1 MAKAMLVVSQELTRP
16 AQATPEEDVQN
27 CDNLGHSPNEV
38 SDRQHRF
45 AEAATAR
52 YLDESSDLTAL
63 MTKIANQGF
72 NAGTRGAKR

>member
-1 MAKAMLVVSQELTRP
+1 MLMVSQEMTRP
-16 AQATPEEDVQN
+16 AQATPEEDVQSRESPGHGH
-27 CDNLGHSPNEV
+27 NLNEV

-63 MTKIANQGF
+63 MTKIA
-72 NAGTRGAKR
+72 TRALTHPPGARK